1 MQAALVGY
9 GLLSIVSRG
18 PATRQR
24 RQDGMHN
31 RDGESGQ
38 GSNDEDDEG
47 NEQSLHRRRWLSAP
61 FSAQENA
68 VLQATAVSLGSM
80 PLSAGLIGIVPAFN
94 LLKPE
99 KDGSNVYPFSFG
111 WTSLVLWCASMAL

>member
-1 MQAALVGY
+1 M
-9 GLLSIVSRG
+9 VSRG
-18 PATRQR
+18 PATRER
-24 RQDGMHN
+24 RQADTHD
-31 RDGESGQ
+31 RDDESGQ
-38 GSNDEDDEG
+38 GSNDEGDEG
-47 NEQSLHRRRWLSAP
+47 NEQSPHRRSGLLAP

-99 KDGSNVYPFSFG
+99 KDGSDVYPFSFG